1 MLKCQRLGVILE
13 PKGGKNGRFAKFIA
27 GMVRS
32 GDIVHMLYTKRR
44 GRFCRYFYKSFDAFE
59 IFTSIYH

>member
-1 MLKCQRLGVILE
+1 ME